1 VRRAG
6 VLPLFILVTVMALVF
21 LGGAAFI
28 VFVQQNGP
36 KTTATVTDCRQRSIR
51 PRTYNCTGTWVAGG
65 SLLDGGH
72 VVIGTIDG
80 ASKADVGKRIDVRL
94 SGERAY
100 TTSRR
105 LPIVLAGIG
114 LTFAVLGGRE
124 VRKGMR
130 R

>member
-21 LGGAAFI
+21 FGGAAFI

-36 KTTATVTDCRQRSIR
+36 KTTAKVTRCNVRGVR

-72 VVIGTIDG
+72 VVIGTIEG
-80 ASKADVGKRIDVRL
+80 AGRGDVGKQIDVRL

-114 LTFAVLGGRE
+114 LMFAVLGGWE